1 MVWVE
6 GENPL
11 SSNKTS
17 GVPTLTRLQE
27 QGPLGLPSVTTGL
40 HAVLVE
46 DVVGIWHGGETPPSW
61 WGARQR
67 EQGPWKDPRAECSIP
82 DLEPPAL
89 CTGLWAEVG
98 CTAGAHSV
106 VGSELHSR
114 WKGPWTLTGPAVS
127 LGRAPRYRARVPS
140 ARRSRPL
147 PPEAVSILTVIFAL
161 EPEA

>member
-1 MVWVE
+1 MVRVE
-6 GENPL
+6 GENPF

-27 QGPLGLPSVTTGL
+27 QGPPGLPSVTMGL
-40 HAVLVE
+40 PAVLAE
-46 DVVGIWHGGETPPSW
+46 DVVGLWRCGETPPSR

-67 EQGPWKDPRAECSIP
+67 EQGLWKEPRAECSIP
-82 DLEPPAL
+82 DPELPAL

-98 CTAGAHSV
+98 CTAGARSV
-106 VGSELHSR
+106 VGSELHSW

-127 LGRAPRYRARVPS
+127 LGRAPRYRGRVPS
-140 ARRSRPL
+140 ARRSRQL
-147 PPEAVSILTVIFAL
+147 PPEAVSILTVLFAL